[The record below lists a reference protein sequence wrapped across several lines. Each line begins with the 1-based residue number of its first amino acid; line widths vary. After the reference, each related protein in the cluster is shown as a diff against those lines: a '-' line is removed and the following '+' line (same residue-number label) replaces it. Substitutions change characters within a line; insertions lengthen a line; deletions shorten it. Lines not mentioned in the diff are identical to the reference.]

1 MTRFLLIAATA
12 LVFGAGGQA
21 MAQTNLVTN
30 GYFDQTTS
38 AGGGGYYT
46 GTGTAPAG
54 SNQAVGWNACSTQ
67 TCNSSDGNYP
77 FLFIATPGV
86 ADGAGTNA
94 TNGFADPWDDPA
106 GAGNSSQGIA
116 YRDLWGAANGG
127 VGQDGQVGDAFN
139 GYGPLGAND
148 PNNFLIADGDYH
160 KDAIYQTINNLVV
173 GDHYSVT
180 FDWAAGQWSK
190 NTGATTEQWQVS
202 LGNSVGYTNVVSLNS
217 KSFSGWMPATL
228 NFTATSTS
236 EALSFFA
243 LGTPSG
249 MPPMLL
255 LDDVAM
261 FDTPEPAALA
271 TLLIGVASLGFM
283 TRRRRG
289 AAATV

>member
-1 MTRFLLIAATA
+1 MTRSLLIATVA
-12 LVFGAGGQA
+12 LAFGAGGHA

-30 GYFDQTTS
+30 GYFDQTTT
-38 AGGGGYYT
+38 GGGGAYYT
-46 GTGTAPAG
+46 GSATNIAGTTQATG
-54 SNQAVGWNACSTQ
+54 WYACATQ
-67 TCNSSDGNYP
+67 SCTNSDANYP

-94 TNGFADPWDDPA
+94 SNGFADPWDAPNN
-106 GAGNSSQGIA
+106 GTNPNTMV

-148 PNNFLIADGDYH
+148 PNNFLIADGDFH

-173 GDHYSVT
+173 GDHYSVV

-202 LGNSVGYTNVVSLNS
+202 LGNSTGYTSVFNLNS
-217 KSFSGWMPATL
+217 KSFSGWMPATI

-243 LGTPSG
+243 LGTPVG

-255 LDDVAM
+255 LDDVQM
-261 FDTPEPAALA
+261 YDTPEPAALA
-271 TLLIGVASLGFM
+271 TLLIGVASIGLVA
-283 TRRRRG
+283 RRRR
-289 AAATV
+289 AAAAAV